1 MKILN
6 CECGECEDMLK
17 ILSYDDDM
25 EIFFESDLKEN
36 QIELQILSEKKTMSI
51 IVDRKELL
59 KALKK
64 QKV

>member
-1 MKILN
+1 
-6 CECGECEDMLK
+6 MLK